1 MGDKVHTLQLMV
13 EQQHRVVEELKS
25 QLARNNSKKTRTRLE
40 AAVSQLAE
48 LEAQASRLR
57 GPSNSPDKSPVDPS
71 SSQWPPSPPPRPE
84 PTPTGP
90 VGLPPPLPSR
100 NSVSSVVDLAAPLPP
115 PRVPSQSLPPPPPNK
130 GATRHGSAESLTSPG
145 PPPPARRN
153 SQVQYSLQF
162 SDSPLQPMIF
172 NRSPPPPHLDRQF
185 YTVEHDPAR
194 CLLQT
199 PSPQPQPV
207 LREEEGGSRRGT
219 RHLQAPLRPPMCLA
233 VLNLWR
239 QGMEVLSW

>member
-1 MGDKVHTLQLMV
+1 MGDKVLDKHLKLHQTLMWKTQVHTLQLMV

-25 QLARNNSKKTRTRLE
+25 QLARNNSKKTKTRLE

-48 LEAQASRLR
+48 LEAQVAADLTRSQMTNLSWQASRLR
-57 GPSNSPDKSPVDPS
+57 GSSNSPDKSPGDPS

-84 PTPTGP
+84 PSSTGP

-115 PRVPSQSLPPPPPNK
+115 PRFISLSVGQTKVQTQKVKTRMEKCIQPQCSKCHPPSRVPSQSLPPPPPNK

-153 SQVQYSLQF
+153 SQVQQYSLVF
-162 SDSPLQPMIF
+162 SESPLQDVIY
-172 NRSPPPPHLDRQF
+172 NQ
-185 YTVEHDPAR
+185 
-194 CLLQT
+194 
-199 PSPQPQPV
+199 
-207 LREEEGGSRRGT
+207 
-219 RHLQAPLRPPMCLA
+219 
-233 VLNLWR
+233 
-239 QGMEVLSW
+239 